1 MTNDWSREPSASD
14 AKSETGEPSPSAGM
28 DHQQDVVAAAGT
40 PPTPASSR
48 GESSG
53 DGPIKLPVAR
63 GAAPKVSVFALRH
76 TFSSLGVT
84 DFRRMW
90 LSLLFISGAQNMQH
104 VARSYLVYELTGSGK
119 LLGLVGAGAA
129 IPMLGLGLFGGVLA
143 DRLDRK
149 RLIQASQVV
158 VAGIGLYLGISVWNG
173 SITWGHLLASALL
186 QGVMMSF
193 LVPARQSLIPQIVGQ
208 ARLNNAM
215 ALNSAGGSVFTLA
228 TPVIA
233 GVMYAVTGPEWVF
246 FSTAVMSVAAVVLMQ
261 YVHSPGPAPRAQRA
275 AVLADIKVGVRY
287 VLASSQLRA
296 IMILLLSVFLF
307 VHTVTF
313 LLPAIVTD
321 VYQKESEAYGALVSM
336 QGVGALVGAIVFAGL
351 ANFRRGKLLIYSCML
366 TGLALMALSL
376 VPVYLAAL
384 AIMSV
389 VGVGEAGRRIFSLAL
404 LMQQAEDRFRGR
416 VVSIQVMMVGLMP
429 LVTLPS
435 GVALDLL
442 GAQVTVGLLAAAM
455 LATALFVLFTQ
466 RSLLELQ

>member
-1 MTNDWSREPSASD
+1 MTTDPSREPSASD
-14 AKSETGEPSPSAGM
+14 AKSETGEPSPSADM

-40 PPTPASSR
+40 PPAPASSR

-53 DGPIKLPVAR
+53 DGPIKFPAAR
-63 GAAPKVSVFALRH
+63 DAAPEVSVFTLRH

-119 LLGLVGAGAA
+119 LLALVGAGAA
-129 IPMLGLGLFGGVLA
+129 MPMLGLGLFGGVLA
-143 DRLDRK
+143 DHLDRK

-158 VAGIGLYLGISVWNG
+158 VVGIGLYLGISVWNG
-173 SITWGHLLASALL
+173 SISWGLLLASALL

-215 ALNSAGGSVFTLA
+215 ALSSAGGSVFTLA
-228 TPVIA
+228 TPVVA

-261 YVHSPGPAPRAQRA
+261 YVHSPGPAPRAQMA
-275 AVLADIKVGVRY
+275 AVLTDIKVGVRY

-336 QGVGALVGAIVFAGL
+336 QGVGALMGAIVFAGL
-351 ANFRRGKLLIYSCML
+351 ANFRRGKLLIYSCLL
-366 TGLALMALSL
+366 TSLALMALSL
-376 VPVYLAAL
+376 VPVYLVAL

-435 GVALDLL
+435 GVAVDLL